1 MFYKGKK
8 VLVTGGTGFIGA
20 HIVQE
25 LLKQEAK
32 IRIPLHKRPLPFKNK
47 NIEILPADLSN
58 PQDCLKVSEGIEYV
72 FHAAGAVG
80 FAGASKLDAM
90 QKIILN
96 LILTS
101 RMLSAAWQAGVERFL
116 LLSSSTVYPAYE
128 YPVKENEAWSGPVHP
143 FYMGYGWMK
152 RYLERLAE
160 YAASN
165 SKLKIALLRPT
176 AVYGPGDN
184 FDPKTCH
191 VIPALIHRAMV
202 NEDPFVVWG
211 SGNEVRDFIHV
222 ADVARA
228 SLLALERYAT
238 CDPVNIGCGKCI
250 TIREVVGIILKLCGH
265 GKAKVNFDRTMPT
278 AIPIRMVDTLKAKEV
293 FGFKAEISTEE
304 GLKNTIEWYKSHYG
318 KK

>member
-1 MFYKGKK
+1 MG
-8 VLVTGGTGFIGA
+8 VR
-20 HIVQE
+20 IVQE

-32 IRIPLHKRPLPFKNK
+32 IRVPLHKRPLPFKDK
-47 NIEILPADLSN
+47 NIEIMPADLSN
-58 PQDCLKVSEGIEYV
+58 PQDCLKVSEGIDYI

-101 RMLSAAWQAGVERFL
+101 RMLFAAWQAGAERFL
-116 LLSSSTVYPAYE
+116 ILGSSTIYPAFE
-128 YPVKENEAWSGPVHP
+128 HPVKEDEAWSGPVHP
-143 FYMGYGWMK
+143 SYLGYGWMK
-152 RYLERLAE
+152 RYLEKLAE
-160 YAASN
+160 YTASN

-191 VIPALIHRAMV
+191 VIPALIHRAMSKE
-202 NEDPFVVWG
+202 NPFVVWG

-238 CDPVNIGCGKCI
+238 CNPVNIGYGKWV
-250 TIREVVGIILKLCGH
+250 TIKEVVGTILKLCGH
-265 GKAKVNFDRTMPT
+265 SKAKINFDCSKPT
-278 AIPIRMVDTLKAKEV
+278 AIPVRMVDTAKAKEV
-293 FGFKAEISTEE
+293 LGFQAEISPEE
-304 GLKNTIEWYKSHYG
+304 GFKDTIEWYKSHYV
-318 KK
+318 KE